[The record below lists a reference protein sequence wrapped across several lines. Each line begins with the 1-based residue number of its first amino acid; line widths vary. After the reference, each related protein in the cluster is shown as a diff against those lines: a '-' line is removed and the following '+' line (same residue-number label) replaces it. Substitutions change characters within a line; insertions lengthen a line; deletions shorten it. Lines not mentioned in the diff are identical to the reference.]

1 METTFVIRRRTV
13 VRALLGMML
22 AFAALHVILHGWIAF
37 NLYGYRP
44 ARFLLGIF
52 DLNEERNVPTLAEV
66 ALLLCSVVLLSMA
79 ALRAQLARQ
88 ETATGWWILAAGFV
102 LLAIDEAWS
111 FHERLLQP
119 MDAALG
125 GVLPRYLSYSW
136 VVPGVAVVVTVVV
149 ILLRFLLRLERRLAQ
164 RLVVAGAVFVAGC
177 IGMETVSIEYWM
189 RSERSWMLYVVYTTM
204 EESFEMTG
212 VILLIRALLAELA
225 GGAEVMRVSVAFGGA
240 SGSTE

>member
-1 METTFVIRRRTV
+1 METTFEIRRRTI

-22 AFAALHVILHGWIAF
+22 TFAALHVILHAWIAF

-52 DLNEERNVPTLAEV
+52 DLNEEKNIPTLAEV

-79 ALRAQLARQ
+79 ALRAQSARE

-102 LLAIDEAWS
+102 LLAVDEAWS

-125 GVLPRYLSYSW
+125 GMLPRYLSYSW
-136 VVPGVAVVVTVVV
+136 VVPGLAVVAVVGV
-149 ILLRFLLRLERRLAQ
+149 ILLRFLLRLERGLAQ

-189 RSERSWMLYVVYTTM
+189 RTERAWMLYILYTTM
-204 EESFEMTG
+204 EESMEMTG
-212 VILLIRALLAELA
+212 VILLIRALLADFAA
-225 GGAEVMRVSVAFGGA
+225 GAQVLRVSIAFGGA
-240 SGSTE
+240 SGSTR